1 MLSRIR
7 NFAIIAH
14 IDAGKSTL
22 ADRMLELT
30 HTIEERKMRE
40 QFLDK
45 MELEREKGITIKLQ
59 PIRMEYE
66 YEGKKYILNLIDTP
80 GHVDFSYEVSRSLAA
95 VEGAILLVDA
105 KKGIQAQTI
114 AHLEEAKKQNLV
126 IIPVINKID
135 LPEIELEKVILEV
148 KNFLGIKEKDI
159 LLISAKTGEN
169 VEELVQRIVI
179 EIPPPKGG
187 LDSSPRALIF
197 DSYYDQYKGVIA
209 YARIVDGNFE
219 AREKI
224 YFSQGKIESEILDIG
239 YLGENF
245 VSKKILECG
254 EIGYFVTNLKDLN
267 KVRVGDTIISAEN
280 ADKTVPLSG
289 YESPKHFVYADFY
302 TEEGD
307 GYPKLREAL
316 EKLSL
321 NDASLVFEPSRG
333 QKIMGRGFRLGFLG
347 MLHLE
352 IVKER
357 LIREHNVD
365 VYITP
370 PMVSLRY
377 EKNGKM
383 IELKDLFDYDNQAKI
398 EEPYINLEIIT
409 PARFLG
415 MIMES
420 LAKRRAKQLDSRF
433 LSEDLTIL
441 EYELPLSEVIINFYD
456 ELKSISKGFASMSY
470 NMRGY
475 RESELVRLDVLIAS
489 DLVPPLSRIVSKKRM
504 ASEAKE
510 MAIRLKKLIP
520 RQNFQVAIQVCFGGR
535 ILARE
540 DIPAFRKDVIAKLY
554 GGDRT
559 RKDKLLKKQAKG
571 KKRMKR
577 FGKVDIPSDVFLK
590 MLKK

>member
-1 MLSRIR
+1 MQKNIR

-22 ADRMLELT
+22 ADRLLELT

-66 YEGKKYILNLIDTP
+66 YEGDKYILNLIDTP

-114 AHLEEAKKQNLV
+114 AHLEEAKKQNLI

-135 LPEIELEKVILEV
+135 LPEIELEKIILEV
-148 KNFLGIKEKDI
+148 KNFLKVEEKDI
-159 LLISAKTGEN
+159 LTISAKTGEN
-169 VEELVQRIVI
+169 IEDLIERII
-179 EIPPPKGG
+179 IDIPPPKGDPNS
-187 LDSSPRALIF
+187 LPRALIF

-209 YARIVDGNFE
+209 YGRVVDGSFKT
-219 AREKI
+219 REKI
-224 YFSQGKIESEILDIG
+224 FFTQGKIESEILDIG
-239 YLGENF
+239 YLREDF
-245 VSKKILECG
+245 VSKEILKCG
-254 EIGYFVTNLKDLN
+254 EIGFFITNLKSLN
-267 KVRVGDTIISAEN
+267 NVRVGDTIVTAKNVS
-280 ADKTVPLSG
+280 KTKPLPG
-289 YESPKHFVYADFY
+289 YKNPKHFVYADFY

-321 NDASLVFEPSRG
+321 SDASLSFEPIRG

-352 IVKER
+352 IIKER

-370 PMVSLRY
+370 PMVSLKY
-377 EKNGKM
+377 EKQGQM
-383 IELKDLFDYDNQAKI
+383 VELKDIFDYDNQGKI
-398 EEPYINLEIIT
+398 EEPYIDLEIIS
-409 PARFLG
+409 PSKFLG

-420 LAKRRAKQLDSRF
+420 LSKRRAKQRDSQF

-441 EYELPLSEVIINFYD
+441 QYELPLSEVIIDFYD

-470 NMRGY
+470 NLLGY
-475 RESELVRLDVLIAS
+475 RESELARLDVLIAS
-489 DLVPPLSRIVSKKRM
+489 DLVPPLSRIAPKEKM
-504 ASEAKE
+504 ESEAKE
-510 MAIRLKKLIP
+510 MAKRLKKLIP
-520 RQNFQVAIQVCFGGR
+520 KQNFQVSVQVCFGGR
-535 ILARE
+535 VLARE
-540 DIPAFRKDVIAKLY
+540 DISAFRKDVIAKLY

>member
-1 MLSRIR
+1 MLDRIR

-22 ADRMLELT
+22 ADRLLELT

-66 YEGKKYILNLIDTP
+66 YEDEKYILNLIDTP

-95 VEGAILLVDA
+95 VEGAILLIDA

-135 LPEIELEKVILEV
+135 LPEIELEKIILEV
-148 KNFLGIKEKDI
+148 KNFLKVEEHDI
-159 LLISAKTGEN
+159 LTISAKTGEN
-169 VEELVQRIVI
+169 IKDLLERIVI
-179 EIPPPKGG
+179 DIPSPKGNP
-187 LDSSPRALIF
+187 DSLPRALIF
-197 DSYYDQYKGVIA
+197 DSFYDQYKGVIA
-209 YARIVDGNFE
+209 YARIVDGSFE

-224 YFSQGKIESEILDIG
+224 NFVQGKIESEILDIG
-239 YLGENF
+239 YLREDF
-245 VSKKILECG
+245 VSIKMIDCG
-254 EIGYFVTNLKDLN
+254 EIGYFVTNLKSLD
-267 KVRVGDTIISAEN
+267 KVRVGDTIVTAKNAE
-280 ADKTVPLSG
+280 KTAPLPG
-289 YESPKHFVYADFY
+289 YENPKHFVYADFY

-316 EKLSL
+316 DKLSL
-321 NDASLVFEPSRG
+321 NDASLGFEPIRG

-352 IVKER
+352 IIKER
-357 LIREHNVD
+357 LVREHNVD

-377 EKNGKM
+377 EKNGEL

-415 MIMES
+415 VVMES
-420 LAKRRAKQLDSRF
+420 LAKRRGKQRDSQF
-433 LSEDLTIL
+433 LSEALTIL
-441 EYELPLSEVIINFYD
+441 KYELPLSEVIIDFYD

-470 NMRGY
+470 NLLGY
-475 RESELVRLDVLIAS
+475 RESELARLDALIAG
-489 DLVPPLSRIVSKKRM
+489 DLVPPLSRIVPKEKM
-504 ASEAKE
+504 ESEAKE
-510 MAIRLKKLIP
+510 MALRLKKLIP
-520 RQNFQVAIQVCFGGR
+520 KQNFQVSIQVCFGGR
-535 ILARE
+535 VLARE
-540 DIPAFRKDVIAKLY
+540 DISAFRKDVIAKLY

-571 KKRMKR
+571 KKRMKC